1 MEFQTYNGHYILKCG
16 VPRILSP
23 VKSTMLKEKEVHW
36 FPLRIRN
43 SSLPRLENIKELLDH
58 ELSVISTYVPYAF
71 VKINSQK
78 MGFMPSLL
86 NYIFV
91 RVSLEKLRKIKGD
104 KGRYEPLRF
113 IMHPVFDKDYNKSSE
128 VLYVTDKLMDDF
140 IRVTSEANEKVI
152 FLDNLDYACRP
163 SQLVQIVEGPFT
175 GVIGRIKRIRGNR
188 CVVIPIGRELAAAI
202 TDLPRKH
209 LRYLDP
215 ET

>member
-1 MEFQTYNGHYILKCG
+1 
-16 VPRILSP
+16 
-23 VKSTMLKEKEVHW
+23 MLKEKEVHW

-43 SSLPRLENIKELLDH
+43 SSLSRLEVLKERLDH
-58 ELSVISTYVPYAF
+58 EQSVVSTYVPYTF
-71 VKINSQK
+71 VKVNAQR
-78 MGFMPSLL
+78 MGFTPSLM

-104 KGRYEPLRF
+104 KSRYEPLRF
-113 IMHPVFDKDYNKSSE
+113 IMHPVYDEDFNKGTE
-128 VLYVTDKLMDDF
+128 VLFVSDKRMDDF
-140 IRVTSEANEKVI
+140 VRVTSEANEKVI

-163 SQLVQIVEGPFT
+163 SQEVQIIEGPFT

-209 LRYLDP
+209 LRYLNP
-215 ET
+215 EIIHNS